1 MRKYIR
7 KKRCKKRISPKT
19 VERLALYY
27 EILITLPLRRKY
39 ISSEELGNLAG
50 VSATT
55 VRQDFLCFEEVEGKA
70 RKGYEVKKLKKALKE
85 ILNVDKKTCGII
97 IGAGKLGQAISGYAN
112 FKKSNICFK
121 AFFDKDKRK
130 IGKKINNIPI
140 LDIKTLPEFIKKNK
154 SVEVAI
160 VCIPPKEAQE
170 VVENIVESGIKAI
183 WNFSPTVLELPE
195 NVVIEYERIGVGFYK
210 LLYNFKYRNK

>member
-7 KKRCKKRISPKT
+7 KKRCRKRISPKT

-39 ISSEELGNLAG
+39 ISSEELGSLAG

-85 ILNVDKKTCGII
+85 IFNVDKKTCGII
-97 IGAGKLGQAISGYAN
+97 IGAGKLGQAVSGYDN
-112 FKKSNICFK
+112 FRKSNICFK

-130 IGKKINNIPI
+130 IEKKINNIPVF
-140 LDIKTLPEFIKKNK
+140 DIKTLPDFVKKNPDI
-154 SVEVAI
+154 EVAI
-160 VCIPPKEAQE
+160 LCIPPREAQE
-170 VVENIVESGIKAI
+170 IVELVIESGIKAI

-195 NVVIEYERIGVGFYK
+195 DIVVEYERIGVGFYK
-210 LLYNFKYRNK
+210 LLYNFKYKNK